1 MHATLAEYA
10 SKMRNNIFQN
20 IISSITLFF
29 IINFLI
35 LVGTTI
41 NILLVA
47 HA

>member
-29 IINFLI
+29 Y
-35 LVGTTI
+35 
-41 NILLVA
+41 
-47 HA
+47 